1 MRSTRILRILDDI
14 GRVAV
19 IGAVALCVAFLVVPI
34 LMTVVMSVDS
44 RNFLGRFPPTG
55 LSFKWFQTFFTDAYY
70 LGGLKTS
77 LILAASTTVICT
89 SIGVCTALALY
100 RADFKGRDAIAA
112 LFLSP
117 LVVPG
122 VVIGFAMLLY
132 MSYLGVTDGFVRL
145 LAAHVLVA
153 LPYTIRA
160 TLAGLTGI
168 KPSYVEAALS
178 LGASER
184 RAFWDVTFPLAKT
197 GIATGAVFAF
207 AFSMDDV
214 AVSMFLTDP
223 KNYTLPIALV
233 SMMRSQFDLT
243 IAAAAV
249 VMIAS
254 SAVLMLVLDRIVGLD
269 RVIGQGVFRS

>member
-1 MRSTRILRILDDI
+1 MRSMRINRFLDDAGHVVVI
-14 GRVAV
+14 VAV
-19 IGAVALCVAFLVVPI
+19 TLCVTILVAPI
-34 LMTVVMSVDS
+34 LMTVVMSVDA
-44 RNFLGRFPPTG
+44 RTFLGPFPPTS
-55 LSFKWFQTFFTDAYY
+55 LSFKWFKNFFTDAYY

-77 LILAASTTVICT
+77 LILAVSTTIVCT
-89 SIGVCTALALY
+89 SVGACAALALY
-100 RADFKGRDAIAA
+100 RADFKGRNAIAA

-117 LVVPG
+117 LVIPG

-132 MSYLGVTDGFVRL
+132 MSYLGITDGFVRL

-168 KPSYVEAALS
+168 KPSYIEVAQS
-178 LGASER
+178 LGANEW

-197 GIATGAVFAF
+197 GVATGAIFAF

-223 KNYTLPIALV
+223 KNYTLPVALV

-254 SAVLMLVLDRIVGLD
+254 SVVLMLVLDRIVGLD
-269 RVIGQGVFRS
+269 RIIGQGVFRS